1 MLPCLKIVRHILE
14 VQCNMKKLLALL
26 LVGGAIIMGVI
37 IPNMIANGVDV
48 PIGAISIV
56 GVVIIG
62 LPLLVAFIGG
72 NNNGE

>member
-1 MLPCLKIVRHILE
+1 
-14 VQCNMKKLLALL
+14 MKKLLALL

-72 NNNGE
+72 NNNG

>member
-1 MLPCLKIVRHILE
+1 
-14 VQCNMKKLLALL
+14 MKKLLALL